1 MSVLLQLA
9 FDGLT
14 IGLIYIILAA
24 GLVLILSVTEIFF
37 VAYGQ
42 FYMWGAYIAWYS
54 VSQLGLPY
62 FVGLLVTI
70 AATAILGLACY
81 ILIFQRMQ
89 RMEGRFLTTVTGA
102 LGISLI
108 LGQAVLLVF
117 GTQPKSIPGV
127 FSGAFDLGGVHFE
140 VKKLV
145 LIGLGVLVTLILFFV
160 YEKTRVGRAMR
171 AVALNAD
178 VAALH
183 GIKPKRVYL
192 LTMGIGC
199 ALAGLAGGILAPAYN
214 LSSGMGT
221 NVIASVLLMTMLGGM
236 DSLLGAV
243 VGGLIVGE
251 FLSFGQYYFKQM
263 SIVYLFLFIGIV
275 IFFRPN
281 GLLGR
286 RTDLGV

>member
-1 MSVLLQLA
+1 MSVIMQLA

-14 IGLIYIILAA
+14 IGLIYVILAA

-42 FYMWGAYIAWYS
+42 FYMWGAYITWYA
-54 VSQLGLPY
+54 VDRFDLNYFLGL
-62 FVGLLVTI
+62 VL
-70 AATAILGLACY
+70 AIVAS
-81 ILIFQRMQ
+81 LIFGLVSYLLIFRRMQ
-89 RMEGRFLTTVTGA
+89 HMEGRFLSTVTGA

-108 LGQAVLLVF
+108 LAQAVLVVF
-117 GTQPKSIPGV
+117 GTQPKSIPSV
-127 FSGAFDLGGVHFE
+127 FKGAFDVGGVHIE
-140 VKKLV
+140 VKKLA
-145 LIGLGVLVTLILFFV
+145 LIGMGVVVTLILFWI
-160 YEKTRVGRAMR
+160 YEKTRIGRAMR

-183 GIKPKRVYL
+183 GINPTRVYL

-199 ALAGLAGGILAPAYN
+199 ALAGLAGGLLAPAYN
-214 LSSGMGT
+214 LSSGMGN

-243 VGGLIVGE
+243 VGGLIVGQI
-251 FLSFGQYYFKQM
+251 LSFGQYYTGQM
-263 SIVYLFLFIGIV
+263 SVVYLFLFIGLV
-275 IFFRPN
+275 IYFRPN

-286 RTDLGV
+286 RTDMGV